1 MRGPRGR
8 MPLEMKLS
16 DHRLSW
22 QPDPSDPARC
32 GARRIKFDSR
42 AFTLIELLVVIA
54 VIMLLVALLLPAA
67 QRAKRQAKAV
77 FCRANLK
84 QWGTV
89 FAIYTNNNE
98 GLLPRQKFHSL
109 ATPEPWMYFLRDDS
123 AGGKAIACCP
133 MAAKP
138 ANPVA
143 IQAAQMNAFNNQRRP
158 EGTGGTFLA
167 WGKLRFSIEGRATP
181 DYSGS
186 YAINSWLAT
195 PPEGVSFIIGAARGM
210 ERYKNSFWK
219 TSQVSGAATIPLYAD
234 SWWWCSWPKDTDTP
248 PQYEGDKSAF
258 PCGCLNS
265 IQRFCMNRHD
275 GFVNAVFLDSSVR
288 KVGIKELWTL
298 KWHRD
303 FNTAGR
309 WTKAGGVLPES
320 WPEWM
325 RRFRDY

>member
-1 MRGPRGR
+1 MA
-8 MPLEMKLS
+8 L
-16 DHRLSW
+16 DN
-22 QPDPSDPARC
+22 
-32 GARRIKFDSR
+32 R

-84 QWGTV
+84 QWGAV

-98 GLLPRQKFHSL
+98 GLLPKQKFLGL
-109 ATPEPWMYFLRDDS
+109 ATPEPWMYFLREDS
-123 AGGKAIACCP
+123 AGSKGIACCP

-143 IQAAQMNAFNNQRRP
+143 VQGAQTNASNTQRTP
-158 EGTGGTFLA
+158 QGTGGTFLA
-167 WGKLRFSIEGRATP
+167 WGKLRFSIEGRVAP
-181 DYSGS
+181 DYYGS
-186 YAINSWLAT
+186 YAMNNWLT
-195 PPEGVSFIIGAARGM
+195 WPVEGTSFIIGAARGM
-210 ERYKNSFWK
+210 ERYKKSFWK
-219 TSQVSGAATIPLYAD
+219 TSHVNGAADIPLYAD
-234 SWWWCSWPKDTDTP
+234 SWWWCSWVKDADTP
-248 PQYEGDKSAF
+248 PQYEGDKTAF

-265 IQRFCMNRHD
+265 MQRFCMNRHD
-275 GFVNAVFLDSSVR
+275 GSVNAVFLDGSVR

-303 FNTAGR
+303 FDTTGR
-309 WTKAGGVLPES
+309 WTRAGGVQPEA

-325 RRFRDY
+325 RRFKDY